1 MKLFWNA
8 LRLSPAAAG
17 LSLLLAQ
24 GAFAGEAT
32 TQTNIDA
39 SPSAI
44 ELGLQDDLASMDQV
58 TSVSQLSD
66 VQPTDWAFQ
75 ALQSLVERY
84 GCIAGYPDGT
94 FKGNRPLS
102 RYEFAA
108 GLNACLDRINDLI
121 KAATDPLATKEDLR
135 KLQKLQ
141 EEFAQE
147 LAALRG
153 RVDALEART
162 SELEANQFST
172 TTKLTGEVVMAVA
185 SSFADPDEDSNGNN
199 ATFSHRVRLNF
210 NTSFTGKDL
219 LRTRLQVSNVA
230 RYYNGETNMARLAWE
245 SSPNGNNNVVLD
257 ELYYRFPLNSANTW
271 QAFVG
276 TTGLDIDD
284 IHYTANPLL
293 ESSADGALSRFGRY
307 NPLFRQPQGA
317 GIGVRYAGNIDKGE
331 RFRFAASY
339 LASEASDPQTGAG
352 LFDGS
357 YSATASLYY
366 TPYYSKE
373 RSQRW
378 DIGLLYAYAYHGTDA
393 RNRPSLTGGT
403 GSFLGDN
410 PFRDPTT
417 AHNVGVQTTAK
428 LSKNFVLSGWAGWT
442 FANAEDNGDGNADL
456 FNWALT
462 FAFPDLFKEGS
473 VGALIV
479 GQQPNLY
486 NADNTVGGEDDDN
499 SWHIEALYKFAV
511 NDNISITPG
520 VIVVTDPNND
530 NDNDTAVL
538 GVLRTVFK
546 F

>member
-141 EEFAQE
+141 EEFAAE

-185 SSFADPDEDSNGNN
+185 AGLSDVVGDDDNDEADN

-219 LRTRLQVSNVA
+219 LRTRLQVGNVP
-230 RYYNGETNMARLAWE
+230 RYYSSETNMARLAWE
-245 SSPNGNNNVVLD
+245 SNTSNNFVLD

-271 QAFVG
+271 RAFVG

-317 GIGVRYAGNIDKGE
+317 GIGVNYKGE

-339 LASEASDPQTGAG
+339 LASEANDPQTGAG

-357 YSATASLYY
+357 YSAAASLYY
-366 TPYYSKE
+366 SPSKT
-373 RSQRW
+373 W
-378 DIGLLYAYAYHGTDA
+378 DIGLLYAYAYHSTDA
-393 RNRPSLTGGT
+393 RTRPSLTGGT

-442 FANAEDNGDGNADL
+442 FADAEDNGDGSADL

-520 VIVVTDPNND
+520 VIVVTDANHD

>member
-32 TQTNIDA
+32 TQTTID
-39 SPSAI
+39 PSQAAI
-44 ELGLQDDLASMDQV
+44 EVGLQDDAVVGMDQV

-141 EEFAQE
+141 EEFAAE

-172 TTKLTGEVVMAVA
+172 TTKLTGEVVMGLAA
-185 SSFADPDEDSNGNN
+185 GLSDITGDNNNSDADN
-199 ATFSHRVRLNF
+199 ATFSQRVRLNF

-219 LRTRLQVSNVA
+219 LRTRLQVGNVP
-230 RYYNGETNMARLAWE
+230 RYYAGETNMARLAWE
-245 SSPNGNNNVVLD
+245 SNTNNNFVLD
-257 ELYYRFPLNSANTW
+257 ELYYRFPLTSDNSW
-271 QAFVG
+271 RAFVG
-276 TTGLDIDD
+276 TTGLDLDD

-293 ESSADGALSRFGRY
+293 EASGDGALSRFGRY
-307 NPLFRQPQGA
+307 NPIFRQPQGA
-317 GIGVRYAGNIDKGE
+317 GVGVTYKGDQ
-331 RFRFAASY
+331 FRFAASY
-339 LASEASDPQTGAG
+339 LASEANDPQTGAG

-357 YSATASLYY
+357 YSAATSLYY
-366 TPYYSKE
+366 SPSKN
-373 RSQRW
+373 W
-378 DIGLLYAYAYHGTDA
+378 DIGLLYAYAYHSTDA
-393 RNRPSLTGGT
+393 RTRPSLTGGT

-410 PFRDPTT
+410 PFRDPTS

-428 LSKNFVLSGWAGWT
+428 FSPNFVLSGWAGWT
-442 FANAEDNGDGNADL
+442 FAEAEDNGDGSADL

-473 VGALIV
+473 TGALIV

-486 NADNTVGGEDDDN
+486 NADNTVDGEDDN
-499 SWHIEALYKFAV
+499 TSFHIEALYKFAV

-520 VIVVTDPNND
+520 VIVVTNPDNNE
-530 NDNDTAVL
+530 DNDTAVL

>member
-32 TQTNIDA
+32 TQTTID
-39 SPSAI
+39 PSQAAI
-44 ELGLQDDLASMDQV
+44 KVGLQADVVGMDQV

-141 EEFAQE
+141 EEFAAE

-153 RVDALEART
+153 RVDSLEART

-172 TTKLTGEVVMAVA
+172 TTKLTGEVIMGLA
-185 SSFADPDEDSNGNN
+185 SSFADPDGGDSSDNN
-199 ATFSHRVRLNF
+199 ATFSHRVNLDF

-219 LRTRLQVSNVA
+219 LLTRLRVGNVP

-245 SSPNGNNNVVLD
+245 SNTSNNFILD
-257 ELYYRFPLNSANTW
+257 KLYYRFPLNSANTW
-271 QAFVG
+271 RAFVG
-276 TTGLDIDD
+276 TTGLDVDN

-293 ESSADGALSRFGRY
+293 ESSGNGALSRFGRY
-307 NPLFRQPQGA
+307 NPIFRQPNGA
-317 GIGVRYAGNIDKGE
+317 GVGVNYKGDQ
-331 RFRFAASY
+331 FRFAVSY
-339 LASEASDPQTGAG
+339 LASEANDPQTGAG

-357 YSATASLYY
+357 YSAATSLYY
-366 TPYYSKE
+366 SPSKN
-373 RSQRW
+373 W
-378 DIGLLYAYAYHGTDA
+378 DIGLLYAYAYHSTDA
-393 RNRPSLTGGT
+393 RTRPSLTGGT

-428 LSKNFVLSGWAGWT
+428 ISKNFVLSGWAGWT
-442 FANAEDNGDGNADL
+442 FANAEDNGDGDADL

-473 VGALIV
+473 MGALIV

-486 NADNTVGGEDDDN
+486 NADNTVGGEDDNN
-499 SWHIEALYKFAV
+499 SWHIEALYRFAI

-520 VIVVTDPNND
+520 VIVVTDPNHNK
-530 NDNDTAVL
+530 DNDTAVL
-538 GVLRTVFK
+538 GVLRTTFK

>member
-8 LRLSPAAAG
+8 LRLGPAAAG

-32 TQTNIDA
+32 TQTTIDP
-39 SPSAI
+39 SQSAI
-44 ELGLQDDLASMDQV
+44 EVGLQDDIAGMDQV

-141 EEFAQE
+141 EEFAAE

-172 TTKLTGEVVMAVA
+172 TTKLTGEVVMGLAAGLSDVV
-185 SSFADPDEDSNGNN
+185 SGDDDGGDDADN
-199 ATFSHRVRLNF
+199 ATFSQRVRLNF

-219 LRTRLQVSNVA
+219 LRTRLQVGNVP
-230 RYYNGETNMARLAWE
+230 RYYAGETNMARLAWE
-245 SSPNGNNNVVLD
+245 SNTNNNFVLD
-257 ELYYRFPLNSANTW
+257 ELYYRFPLSSDNTW
-271 QAFVG
+271 RAFVG
-276 TTGLDIDD
+276 TTGLDMDD

-293 ESSADGALSRFGRY
+293 EASGDGALSRFGRY
-307 NPLFRQPQGA
+307 NPIFRQPQGA
-317 GIGVRYAGNIDKGE
+317 GVGVTYKGDQ
-331 RFRFAASY
+331 FRFAASY
-339 LASEASDPQTGAG
+339 LAAEGNDPQTGAG

-357 YSATASLYY
+357 YSAAASLYY
-366 TPYYSKE
+366 SPSET
-373 RSQRW
+373 W
-378 DIGLLYAYAYHGTDA
+378 DIGLLYAYAYHSTDA
-393 RNRPSLTGGT
+393 RTRPSLTGGT

-417 AHNVGVQTTAK
+417 AHNVGLQTTAK
-428 LSKNFVLSGWAGWT
+428 LSSNFVLSGWAGWT
-442 FANAEDNGDGNADL
+442 QANAEDNGDGEAEL

-473 VGALIV
+473 TGALIV

-486 NADNTVGGEDDDN
+486 NGDNTVDGEDDET
-499 SWHIEALYKFAV
+499 SFHIEALYKFAV

-520 VIVVTDPNND
+520 VIVVTNPDNND
-530 NDNDTAVL
+530 DNDTAVL